1 MFKKALA
8 LCTLLLVTLSLH
20 AEVLT
25 DTATMSVTDI
35 NGKSYKIQGTTN
47 GFEFE
52 GTKGKVVILEF
63 FGHHCPPCLASI
75 PHLIDLQKK
84 YPDKLQVIAFEVQGY
99 NNEQLK
105 AFVER
110 KGINY
115 IVVADGNDGGFIDYI
130 ARRAMWRGS
139 IPFTVLLDSTHNVRY
154 IQVGLIPESTLEE
167 LVHKLYVTKETKS
180 SDANTTA
187 STKESKAE
195 NTTDKKGAANSKPAN
210 ATDKNTTASA
220 KADNSSVMST
230 PTPPTA
236 NPNGTTKRAEVKT
249 EHDGNAS
256 KKAADAN
263 TTTN

>member
-25 DTATMSVTDI
+25 DTAMMTATDI
-35 NGKSYKIQGTTN
+35 DGKRHKIQGTTN

-52 GTKGKVVILEF
+52 GTEGKVVILEF

-84 YPDKLQVIAFEVQGY
+84 YPDKLQVVAFEVQGY

-105 AFVER
+105 AFVKR

-115 IVVADGNDGGFIDYI
+115 TVIADGNDGGFIDYI

-139 IPFTVLLDSTHNVRY
+139 IPFIVLLDSTHNVRY

-167 LVHKLYVTKETKS
+167 LVQKLYIAKETKS

-187 STKESKAE
+187 STKESKAKNKPT
-195 NTTDKKGAANSKPAN
+195 NTTDKN
-210 ATDKNTTASA
+210 ATASA
-220 KADNSSVMST
+220 TSDNNST
-230 PTPPTA
+230 VSAPTPPTA
-236 NPNGTTKRAEVKT
+236 NPSGTAKKAHSKTERDGNVSKKVADTGTTA
-249 EHDGNAS
+249 H
-256 KKAADAN
+256 
-263 TTTN
+263 